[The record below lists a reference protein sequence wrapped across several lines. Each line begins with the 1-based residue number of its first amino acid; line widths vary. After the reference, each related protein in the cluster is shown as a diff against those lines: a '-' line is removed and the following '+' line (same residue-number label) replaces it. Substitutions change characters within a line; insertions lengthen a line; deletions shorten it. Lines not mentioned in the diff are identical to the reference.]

1 MIVSFVVMIL
11 TLLMLTKIHDR
22 VETLVTLGFLSFF
35 FLYLL
40 RLLNVINKPF
50 KVGRQRSNDD
60 VSLFILY
67 EFVVHA
73 RAADAGVSS
82 DQVVGI
88 AERIEQIEE
97 AASGENAAALQDGRS
112 DDAPPDLDA
121 VVDAAAEAHRDDP
134 KVTGGSRA

>member
-1 MIVSFVVMIL
+1 MRLRQEQAGLRKSLLSVYQIQREEFLPSAYAMIVSFVVMIL

-60 VSLFILY
+60 VSLLSLI
-67 EFVVHA
+67 H
-73 RAADAGVSS
+73 
-82 DQVVGI
+82 I
-88 AERIEQIEE
+88 
-97 AASGENAAALQDGRS
+97 
-112 DDAPPDLDA
+112 
-121 VVDAAAEAHRDDP
+121 
-134 KVTGGSRA
+134 